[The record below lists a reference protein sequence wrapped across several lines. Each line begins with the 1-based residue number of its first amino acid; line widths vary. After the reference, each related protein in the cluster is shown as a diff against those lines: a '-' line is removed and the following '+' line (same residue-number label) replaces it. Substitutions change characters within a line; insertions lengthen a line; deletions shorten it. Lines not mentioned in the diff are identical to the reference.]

1 MIIHLTPQFAETQQ
15 PIVTI
20 TGDTIT
26 INGDS
31 FDFSPL
37 AEGST
42 LPSDAID
49 SEWIIGDVTRTDG
62 EIVLSLLLPHG
73 SRAPES
79 TRFPQPLTV
88 TTDGPVELPIYDEPL
103 PEPEEEPLP

>member
-1 MIIHLTPQFAETQQ
+1 MIINLLAQRNDDDQ
-15 PIVTI
+15 PTVTV

-73 SRAPES
+73 SRAPHE
-79 TRFPQPLTV
+79 TRFPEPITV
-88 TTDGPVELPIYDEPL
+88 TTDGPVELPIYNEPL
-103 PEPEEEPLP
+103 PEPEEEVIE